1 MARDSKRG
9 AHNGSLL
16 HFQAALMRTSLAGTQ
31 GVITHRHFL
40 LSTIRHVIAGDAV
53 PSCPGYCLLTASAPS
68 GAST

>member
-40 LSTIRHVIAGDAV
+40 LSTIRHVMREMPFHLALAIA
-53 PSCPGYCLLTASAPS
+53 Y
-68 GAST
+68 